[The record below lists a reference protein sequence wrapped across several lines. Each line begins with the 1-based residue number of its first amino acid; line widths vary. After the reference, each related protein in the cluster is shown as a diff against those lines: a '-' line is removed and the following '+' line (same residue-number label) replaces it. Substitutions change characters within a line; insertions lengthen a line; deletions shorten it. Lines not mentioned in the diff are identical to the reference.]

1 MSLTRR
7 QMILKNASRDDLHS
21 FGGQVAFA
29 EHIGSR
35 GNRQQYYSERCSAAT
50 DKFLALDDVSELA
63 RQLRGGKHAPAIVTQ
78 LCADA
83 GGMFVPLPDVHA
95 HDGPI
100 AEGMGRL
107 GREFGEAMSA
117 MGETLAD
124 GNVRKDEARRCIAEL
139 DDMIREA
146 MSSRAQFEAIAES
159 GAGSGGAGS

>member
-1 MSLTRR
+1 MTLSRR
-7 QMILKNASRDDLHS
+7 QCILKNASRDDLHD

-29 EHIGSR
+29 EHPGSR
-35 GNRQQYYSERCSAAT
+35 GRRQQYYSERCSLGT
-50 DKFLALDDVSELA
+50 DKFLTLDDVSELV
-63 RQLRGGKHAPAIVTQ
+63 RQLRGGNRPPAILTQ

-107 GREFGEAMSA
+107 GHEFGEAMGA

-124 GNVRKDEARRCIAEL
+124 GKVQRHEAQRCIKEL
-139 DDMIREA
+139 DDMIRQA
-146 MSSRAQFEAIAES
+146 MKSRAQFETIAKTEKAS
-159 GAGSGGAGS
+159 

>member
-1 MSLTRR
+1 MTLSRR
-7 QMILKNASRDDLHS
+7 QIALKNATRDDLHS

-29 EHIGSR
+29 EHPGSR
-35 GNRQQYYSERCSAAT
+35 ARRQQYYSERCAAST
-50 DKFLALDDVSELA
+50 DKFLSLDDVAELV
-63 RQLRGGKHAPAIVTQ
+63 RQLRGDEQPSAILTQ

-107 GREFGEAMSA
+107 GHEFGEAMGA

-124 GNVRKDEARRCIAEL
+124 GQVRGHEARRCRDEL
-139 DDMIREA
+139 DDMINAA
-146 MSSRAQFEAIAES
+146 MRLRAQFKAIIRDAKGEKS
-159 GAGSGGAGS
+159 